1 MLATY
6 RDNLTGIV
14 HTVEVEDVPADPID
28 IPAPEPTLDE
38 RVDKVEAEVA
48 DTREVIEV
56 LFGGAE

>member
-1 MLATY
+1 MLTSY

-14 HTVEVEDVPADPID
+14 PTVEVEDVPAEVID

-38 RVDKVEAEVA
+38 RVTVVEAEVA
-48 DTREVIEV
+48 DTREIIDV